1 MICAYGGGGMGSTMR
16 KSRET
21 EKIKHQEITQCLNAS
36 IESGN
41 NYFQFHKRMAQ
52 CTLEVILNTFI
63 FLKINK

>member
-1 MICAYGGGGMGSTMR
+1 MLTAGESTMR

-21 EKIKHQEITQCLNAS
+21 EKTKLEITQCLNAS

-41 NYFQFHKRMAQ
+41 NYFQFHNGMAQ
-52 CTLEVILNTFI
+52 CTPEVILNTFI